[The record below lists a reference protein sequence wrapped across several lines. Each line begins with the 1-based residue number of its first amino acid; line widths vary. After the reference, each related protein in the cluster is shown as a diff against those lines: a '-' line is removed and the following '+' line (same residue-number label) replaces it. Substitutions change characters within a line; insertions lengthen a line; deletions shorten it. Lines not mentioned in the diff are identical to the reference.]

1 MLLFPHCFLSGS
13 FLLKF
18 FWCHQWFFLSYYFF
32 LSIYGKKSWTYT
44 TKDIYQPCTMPEKYF
59 CKFFVVQFSVTIF
72 ITQLNHTKSNKQK
85 TENISYRKNCL
96 NLFHWKLAWG
106 CHHFELFL
114 VDEPIFIS
122 IKNSKSQI
130 CFLLPIIITVC
141 VNIFKIFV

>member
-1 MLLFPHCFLSGS
+1 MLFASNFNFSSLMLLFPHCFLSCS

-32 LSIYGKKSWTYT
+32 LSIYGKKSWMYT

-85 TENISYRKNCL
+85 TENISLPQKPSQSFSLETCL
-96 NLFHWKLAWG
+96 RLSSFWTLSCWWTHLY
-106 CHHFELFL
+106 FYQRF
-114 VDEPIFIS
+114 
-122 IKNSKSQI
+122 
-130 CFLLPIIITVC
+130 
-141 VNIFKIFV
+141 